1 MLITL
6 ELLLC
11 DDLRHSMMTLGDL
24 LIEQKPALENAV
36 SDYAGLYATTPPGVW
51 VRSYQGRNWLTQSV
65 PALPFFDFLAGWR
78 HVQDVHL
85 FLDANFRYV
94 SARMSVPEG
103 RANVWIGWPDGPDP
117 IAVGAPLPKNNY
129 TALVA

>member
-51 VRSYQGRNWLTQSV
+51 VRSYQSV

-94 SARMSVPEG
+94 SARMSIPEG
-103 RANVWIGWPDGPDP
+103 RANV
-117 IAVGAPLPKNNY
+117 
-129 TALVA
+129 